1 MFTEK
6 TSKQATLNNS
16 LYKIFV
22 AFSAVLVLTLAN
34 FALAQEL
41 PKKEDPTNTPE
52 PIETKA
58 VEKAR
63 KELEKKNEKEIKN
76 IVDRAGKKDDY
87 VPAIRNKFNQ
97 NANILESISNKIGAR
112 VTKLEILGEDVTEMN
127 EGLENATENIK
138 NAKKLLLS
146 LPNKKTN
153 LDEVEARKHAITVIE
168 IKNLLEEAKTNL
180 SNVITILKDLVI
192 DKDNDKKD

>member
-76 IVDRAGKKDDY
+76 IK
-87 VPAIRNKFNQ
+87 NMTF
-97 NANILESISNKIGAR
+97 
-112 VTKLEILGEDVTEMN
+112 TKEDFLV
-127 EGLENATENIK
+127 
-138 NAKKLLLS
+138 LLRS
-146 LPNKKTN
+146 
-153 LDEVEARKHAITVIE
+153 
-168 IKNLLEEAKTNL
+168 
-180 SNVITILKDLVI
+180 
-192 DKDNDKKD
+192 